1 MSLGLLQRRALFS
14 PSLIDNQKF
23 WDFIFKQP
31 NHQDISLKLNQLAFK
46 NSESNCFFSY
56 TIPNIN
62 EVFDILIFETP
73 ISIDE
78 LKELI
83 KEMTYSPVQARY
95 LLISFEQ
102 ILNHESIEELFD
114 SSPDSD
120 THEDYLNT
128 LINSRSKKI
137 AGQNPYTNLLEMFL
151 ITSGILYILCA
162 SLQLT
167 LIASTTLVF
176 AGLGLILAGFL
187 TPRALSYI

>member
-31 NHQDISLKLNQLAFK
+31 NYQDISLKLNKLAFK
-46 NSESNCFFSY
+46 NSESNYFFSY

-62 EVFDILIFETP
+62 EVFDILIFETN
-73 ISIDE
+73 ITIDE

-83 KEMTYSPVQARY
+83 KEITYSPVQARY
-95 LLISFEQ
+95 LLISFEK
-102 ILNHESIEELFD
+102 ILNHESIEELFEN
-114 SSPDSD
+114 SPDSD
-120 THEDYLNT
+120 THEDYFHT
-128 LINSRSKKI
+128 LINFRSKKI

-176 AGLGLILAGFL
+176 AGLGIILAGFL
-187 TPRALSYI
+187 TPKALSYI